1 MDDKP
6 TLKRSLSLPLLT
18 LYGLGTTLGAG
29 IYVLIGKVAG
39 VAGMHAALAFLV
51 AGALAAFSA
60 FSFAELGSRFPRS
73 AGEAVYVHEGLG
85 SRYLAAGTGLLVVL
99 AGIVSSATIANGFVG
114 YLENF
119 FDTPD
124 ALTITL
130 FILALGVIA
139 AFGILESVTFATVL
153 TLIEMAGLLLIIWVA
168 RDGFATLPARADELV
183 PALDAAAWLGVFA
196 GGVLAFYAF
205 IGFEDMV
212 NVAEEVKSATRTLPR
227 AIVLTLILTL
237 VLYLAVALAAVFAL
251 PIEELAES
259 DAPLSLVYTR
269 ATGGSAEVITV
280 ISLVAVMNGALIQII
295 MGARVLYGL
304 SAMGWLPA
312 PLSTVNRR
320 TRTPLFATALVT
332 GCVLAFALALPLVR
346 LAQTT
351 SLITLIIFAVVN
363 VALARIKLKTG
374 VGKAPFTVPLWVP
387 LAGAVVSVG
396 FAALQVAIW
405 LGE

>member
-130 FILALGVIA
+130 FVLALGVIA

>member
-1 MDDKP
+1 MDDRP

-39 VAGMHAALAFLV
+39 VAGMHTALAFML
-51 AGALAAFSA
+51 AGVLAAFSA
-60 FSFAELGSRFPRS
+60 FSFAELGSRYPRS

-85 SRYLAAGTGLLVVL
+85 SRYLAAGMGLLVVL

-119 FDTPD
+119 FETPD

-130 FILALGVIA
+130 FVLVLGAIA

-153 TLIEMAGLLLIIWVA
+153 TLIEMGGLLLVIWVA
-168 RDGFATLPARADELV
+168 RDGFATLPARAGELV
-183 PALDAAAWLGVFA
+183 PALDAAAWLGVFS

-212 NVAEEVKSATRTLPR
+212 NVAEEVKSATYTLPR
-227 AIVLTLILTL
+227 AIILTL
-237 VLYLAVALAAVFAL
+237 VVTLALYLAVALAAVLAL
-251 PIEELAES
+251 PISELAES

-269 ATGGSAEVITV
+269 ATGGSASVITL

-312 PLSTVNRR
+312 RLSTVNRR

-363 VALARIKLKTG
+363 IALARIKLKSG
-374 VGKAPFTVPLWVP
+374 VTEAPFNVPLWVP
-387 LAGAVVSVG
+387 LAGAMVSAG
-396 FAALQVAIW
+396 FAALQLAIW